1 MKKFREGRNSEDH
14 KNIIDSVSLANF
26 GSRIQ
31 AIANGYGTIW
41 MPELDEVRKSFMRVG
56 VCTLTLRS
64 ALQSSV
70 QLKVSFW

>member
-1 MKKFREGRNSEDH
+1 MKKFREERNYEDH
-14 KNIIDSVSLANF
+14 KNIIGLVSLANV
-26 GSRIQ
+26 GSRIK
-31 AIANGYGTIW
+31 AIANGYGTIRV
-41 MPELDEVRKSFMRVG
+41 PELDEVRKSFMRVG